1 MSDPQHSYAARKPR
15 LLREGAASSAAIFTI
30 AQVGIQSVGLFLTYR
45 LAASALGLSI
55 LGLWS
60 VASAAATFG
69 RIGDLGFGG
78 AVPRLLAERLGRG
91 EMHSISVM
99 VETAVLASTLGT
111 LLLTAILFVP
121 LLLFTQSIAEAS
133 QQSLALQLVVGANIA
148 LVLTGLSVTFLAC
161 LGGMGHFGV
170 RTVIVISGT
179 LVNVLV
185 LWASVDKLGALSL
198 PAGIVAQGL
207 TTTIAAWLVL
217 RRQLPG
223 LSVLPN
229 QWSRVE
235 FQALFA
241 IGKFTQANS
250 LLIMA
255 FEPMSRV
262 LAGHFGGAGFAALFD
277 FAAKVAGNIRL
288 LFSSFTQSLVPFF
301 AYSRD
306 RPQVTAALFSIA
318 TLLTTVIASVVTALA
333 LGASPWISLFTFG
346 RVDEAFLL
354 IFWVL
359 LIGNLINVMGGPAFA
374 HALGAGRVA
383 LSMQTL
389 ALQAAIFL
397 GLSPLLSLAIDGQ
410 AVSLAYATAVAIAG
424 CYSLHSGLHLL
435 AREGKLIRHLTATLG
450 PTLAVVAALI
460 IAVLLSPPGFHP
472 FAVLLSALLL
482 LADLGI
488 RYHRRLR
495 SWGAEMKDF
504 RISTRVVPPG

>member
-1 MSDPQHSYAARKPR
+1 M
-15 LLREGAASSAAIFTI
+15 FTL
-30 AQVGIQSVGLFLTYR
+30 AQVGIQSVVLFLTYR
-45 LAASALGLSI
+45 LAASTLGLSV

-91 EMHSISVM
+91 EGHSISAM

-111 LLLTAILFVP
+111 LLLTVIFFVP
-121 LLLFTQSIAEAS
+121 LLLFTQSLADGS

-161 LGGMGHFGV
+161 LEGMGCFGA
-170 RTVIVISGT
+170 RASIVIGGT
-179 LVNVLV
+179 LLNLLV
-185 LWASVDKLGALSL
+185 LWVSVDQFGALSL
-198 PAGIVAQGL
+198 PAGLVVQGL
-207 TTTIAAWLVL
+207 TTTIAAWLML
-217 RRQLPG
+217 RSQLPG
-223 LSVLPN
+223 LSVLPK
-229 QWSRVE
+229 QWSRSE
-235 FQALFA
+235 FRALFA

-277 FAAKVAGNIRL
+277 FAAKVTGNVRL

-301 AYSRD
+301 AYSCD
-306 RPQVTAALFSIA
+306 RRQATAALFSIA
-318 TLLTTVIASVVTALA
+318 TLLIAVIASAVTALT
-333 LGASPWISLFTFG
+333 LGASPWISIFIFG
-346 RVDEAFLL
+346 RVDEAFLA

-383 LSMQTL
+383 ISMQTL

-397 GLSPLLSLAIDGQ
+397 LLSALLSLAIDGQ
-410 AVSLAYATAVAIAG
+410 AVSLAYATAVAVAG

-435 AREGKLIRHLTATLG
+435 AREEKLIRHLTAALG
-450 PTLAVVAALI
+450 PTLTV
-460 IAVLLSPPGFHP
+460 IAVLIVGVFLLPPGFQP
-472 FAVLLSALLL
+472 FVVLLSALTL
-482 LADLGI
+482 LADLCI
-488 RYHRRLR
+488 RYHRRMR
-495 SWGAEMKDF
+495 SWAAKMKHF
-504 RISTRVVPPG
+504 RISPRLVPAA